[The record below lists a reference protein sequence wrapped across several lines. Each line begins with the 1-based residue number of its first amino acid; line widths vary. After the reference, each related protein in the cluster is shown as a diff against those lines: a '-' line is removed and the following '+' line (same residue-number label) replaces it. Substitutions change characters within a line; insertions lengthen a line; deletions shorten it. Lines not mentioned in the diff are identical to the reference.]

1 MGHCLSFKLEESSA
15 STLAQPAQFQ
25 KTMMATTKKLSLQRQ
40 SGCDSIWMIDWWLSR
55 KEIEGSINGPV
66 KIKNLTS
73 LNLANYYLQST
84 LIFSCTLVLWLDFFR
99 LLP

>member
-1 MGHCLSFKLEESSA
+1 MGHCLLFKLEESSA

-55 KEIEGSINGPV
+55 
-66 KIKNLTS
+66 
-73 LNLANYYLQST
+73 
-84 LIFSCTLVLWLDFFR
+84 
-99 LLP
+99 